1 MKKLALFPMIWL
13 LLAATAA
20 GQDRSEDRSVVPK
33 SSTIAGRVGQDGKTL
48 TGKRGESW
56 LVANPAMLAGREGQ
70 LVKVKC
76 QLFPGGG
83 HEIHV
88 LSVKTMATQTKYG
101 VNLGDAAFRR

>member
-1 MKKLALFPMIWL
+1 MKKLALFPMILL

-20 GQDRSEDRSVVPK
+20 GQDRNKDRSAVHK

-48 TGKRGESW
+48 TGKHGESW
-56 LVANPAMLAGREGQ
+56 LVANPAMLVGQEGQ

-76 QLFPGGG
+76 ELSADG
-83 HEIHV
+83 HDIHV
-88 LSVKTMATQTKYG
+88 LSVKIVATQTKYG